1 MIQGVFVS
9 FLCLFDHN
17 LDHLFYHTGVI
28 SFTDHFSIRAGPFHV
43 WKIFV
48 NIISTKIDQICPWE
62 WVQYLTVDALQYF
75 IFKLCPFPEHYRI
88 HVPCVC
94 LCGWILMVRLIVQ
107 RLYNC
112 HSSCPWLNCRETICK
127 YWSKHSSLTDTA
139 QVQL

>member
-1 MIQGVFVS
+1 MFIRSQPGSSLLPYRGHQFHRS
-9 FLCLFDHN
+9 FWYKSWTLPCLENFCQ
-17 LDHLFYHTGVI
+17 Y
-28 SFTDHFSIRAGPFHV
+28 
-43 WKIFV
+43 FV
-48 NIISTKIDQICPWE
+48 NIISTKIDEICPWE

-107 RLYNC
+107 RLYYC